1 VSTAASKREEFV
13 LSLRIIYVYFWQIAL
28 VLVSSRGCGFV
39 VLNKLAVVVVV
50 L

>member
-1 VSTAASKREEFV
+1 MSITALKCKEFV
-13 LSLRIIYVYFWQIAL
+13 LSLRIIYVYFQQIAL
-28 VLVSSRGCGFV
+28 VSVLLQSCRFV